1 MSLIPAF
8 EIGLWNAWIIQV
20 VFFLIMIVPDIFIS
34 KDLKERTKR
43 ATESIPFSKIN
54 RRLSLSTHIVIMP
67 LVFIYSIFVPLKLGM
82 AWFYVS
88 LPILII
94 AAVMT
99 ILTSFN
105 FASTPQGQPVT
116 KGIYRISRHP
126 IYVGAFFLFLGTSI
140 ATASWVLLILA
151 LAWIII
157 WRVVVPAEESFLL
170 ERYGDAYRKY
180 MNRTPRWIGIPKA

>member
-1 MSLIPAF
+1 MSAIPAF
-8 EIGLWNAWIIQV
+8 DIGIWNAWIIQV
-20 VFFLIMIVPDIFIS
+20 VFFVIMMVPDIFIS

-54 RRLSLSTHIVIMP
+54 KRLSLSTHIVIMP
-67 LVFIYSIFVPLKLGM
+67 LVFLYSIFVPLKLGT

-116 KGIYRISRHP
+116 KGIYSISRHP

-157 WRVVVPAEESFLL
+157 WRVVVPAEETYLL
-170 ERYGDAYRKY
+170 ERYGDAYREY
-180 MNRTPRWIGIPKA
+180 MKRTPRWIGIPKS

>member
-1 MSLIPAF
+1 MSAIPVF
-8 EIGLWNAWIIQV
+8 DIGVWNAWIIQV
-20 VFFLIMIVPDIFIS
+20 VFFVIMMVPDIFIS

-67 LVFIYSIFVPLKLGM
+67 LVFIYSIFVPLKLGT

-88 LPILII
+88 LPILIV

-99 ILTSFN
+99 IMTSFN
-105 FASTPQGQPVT
+105 FAATPQGEPVT

-126 IYVGAFFLFLGTSI
+126 IYVSAFFLFLGTSI
-140 ATASWVLLILA
+140 ATASWVILLLA

-157 WRVVVPAEESFLL
+157 WRIVVPAEEKFLL
-170 ERYGDAYRKY
+170 ERYGDSYREY
-180 MNRTPRWIGIPKA
+180 MNRTPRWIGIPKS

>member
-1 MSLIPAF
+1 VAFIPAL

-20 VFFLIMIVPDIFIS
+20 VFFLIMMIPHIFIS
-34 KDLKERTKR
+34 KDSKERTKR

-67 LVFIYSIFVPLKLGM
+67 LVLLFSIFVPLKLGT

-94 AAVMT
+94 AAVVT

-105 FASTPQGQPVT
+105 FASTPQDQPVT
-116 KGIYRISRHP
+116 KGIYSISRHP
-126 IYVGAFFLFLGTSI
+126 IYVGAFFLFLGASI
-140 ATASWVLLILA
+140 ATASWIFLILA

-157 WRVVVPAEESFLL
+157 WRIVVPAEESFLL
-170 ERYGDAYRKY
+170 ERYGDAYREY
-180 MNRTPRWIGIPKA
+180 MNRTPRWIGIPKS